1 MSNII
6 ILNAAARKNGNT
18 AALVEA
24 FSKGAKEAGNDV
36 TEFYLQSMNIR
47 GCMACM
53 GCKRNADPCIQK
65 DDMKPIYD
73 AFMKADV
80 VVMSSPVYFFGVAGP
95 LKTTV
100 DRLFAVFSKY
110 GEEASNRKCALLMT
124 SDDPDYNCCV
134 KWFEDL
140 AEQFGWEDMGEV
152 LGSGNVQA
160 AYDLGASIS

>member
-53 GCKRNADPCIQK
+53 GCMRNAEPCAQK
-65 DDMKPIYD
+65 DDMGRIYE
-73 AFMKADV
+73 AFKTADV

-110 GEEASNRKCALLMT
+110 GEEASSKDCALLMT
-124 SDDPDYNCCV
+124 SDDPDYACCV
-134 KWFEDL
+134 KWFEDF
-140 AEQFGWEDMGEV
+140 AEQVGWNNIGEV
-152 LGSGNVQA
+152 LGSGNTDA
-160 AYDLGASIS
+160 AHELGASIS